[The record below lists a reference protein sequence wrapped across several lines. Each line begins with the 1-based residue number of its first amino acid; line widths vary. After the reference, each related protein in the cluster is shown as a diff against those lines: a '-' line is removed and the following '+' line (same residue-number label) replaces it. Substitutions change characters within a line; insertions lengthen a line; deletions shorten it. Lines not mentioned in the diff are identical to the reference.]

1 MIVVIGGSLKT
12 AVVASSSFCL
22 LTSSLPGD
30 MPLDDPEP
38 TPGREPGRERSP
50 SPGLTPREE
59 QALAQASQRRQ
70 TRRGSGASGP
80 SAAVMAAIGL
90 EDSQVYGCEGMED
103 APPGALVVQ
112 EDHEIDDM
120 IKEIKAELTSAEK
133 KEIHKVVKDYS
144 EKMRSFLRTKARIEK
159 MKEEKV
165 QLSKGEIPNGCKRF
179 KMPFVCKEMDIV
191 MDTMSDT
198 VINFTIPKGTSYRKA
213 KELIHIEALAIQHSI
228 DFKVTDMQLNDK
240 REEIDFGRFIK
251 DCMRPSDETAAQIQE
266 LGLDIPKELF
276 PASTKL
282 TRDMA
287 IGLYRKVVRKLADEQ
302 KRMKDSK
309 EKDSAERKKIVD
321 EAAKLNPK
329 EKYEASIVQVVDK
342 YLRDKDYK
350 TKAKA
355 ASTKD
360 YVVDYVGLQTESS
373 QNPQPVEAHVTK
385 REHTKK
391 ELNQFKKQKNKN
403 KESGEGQ
410 SPGEASGYNG
420 KGKGGK
426 SKGKGK
432 GKGKDNQTKG
442 KGKGKSNWENPG
454 KGNWENPS
462 KGKYK
467 GKSEDKGKGKGKT
480 EQKGGKN
487 NAKNGKGASK
497 GKKKEGKGKWN

>member
-90 EDSQVYGCEGMED
+90 EDSQVHGCEGMED

-120 IKEIKAELTSAEK
+120 IKEVKADLTTAEK

-144 EKMRSFLRTKARIEK
+144 DKMRSFLRTKARIEN

-191 MDTMSDT
+191 MDTLSDT

-228 DFKVTDMQLNDK
+228 DFKVTEMQMNDK

-391 ELNQFKKQKNKN
+391 ELNQLKKQKTKIKSRGKASPRGRPRGTMA
-403 KESGEGQ
+403 KERVAKARERAREKEKTIK
-410 SPGEASGYNG
+410 PKERA
-420 KGKGGK
+420 KARAI
-426 SKGKGK
+426 
-432 GKGKDNQTKG
+432 
-442 KGKGKSNWENPG
+442 
-454 KGNWENPS
+454 
-462 KGKYK
+462 
-467 GKSEDKGKGKGKT
+467 GKT
-480 EQKGGKN
+480 QARAVGRTQARASTKARARTKAKEKGRQN
-487 NAKNGKGASK
+487 
-497 GKKKEGKGKWN
+497 KKVERTMQRM